1 MIGGVTTGM
10 LQGQDPK
17 VTERE
22 IAAMPNG
29 KPAVANLVD
38 RIEAATGRRLEPSVK
53 DRLAS
58 VLHYALGIV
67 PGALYG
73 LLRRFPIVG
82 AKRGLVYGVLLWL
95 LNDELLNTAL
105 GLAAPPQAYPLESH
119 ARGLVGHI
127 VLGITT
133 DAGIDILGG

>member
-1 MIGGVTTGM
+1 MGSPIGDMVRGAIAGGVATWVMDLVTTGM

-82 AKRGLVYGVLLWL
+82 AKRGLV
-95 LNDELLNTAL
+95 
-105 GLAAPPQAYPLESH
+105 
-119 ARGLVGHI
+119 
-127 VLGITT
+127 
-133 DAGIDILGG
+133 